1 MAAQA
6 VQLVFAQVDPVHE
19 DRTRGNVVEAR
30 DQVRKRRFAAARGS
44 YERHGL
50 ALADREADRVD
61 HLARIVVR
69 ERHVA
74 ELDTVAELFQ
84 PDGSRRFGDA
94 ALLVEQSQHAV
105 ARGDALVDV
114 AEGVGERAHRARN
127 LCEDGEVGDEPGRFE
142 PSVQHEAAAVEQQH
156 GRGRNAEEFAH
167 RRSELLAPRHRARD
181 ARVNI
186 VDFAEFTGNVPRR
199 VVALDHFDAGERLVQ
214 QAGHVAEVL
223 LRLFGRLAQPFDDRT
238 DEQCRERQED
248 RREDRQFPRDFDQR
262 DHVADNQERF
272 AEGDLQRVGDAELH
286 DGDVRSDLRDDVAL
300 AFVAEVA
307 HVQAH
312 HVVEHRVAQAA
323 QRVDLHV
330 FDGPLAQVA
339 EHVAQQGRRDDED
352 AQEEHHVHHRVV
364 GAVDFVEQEV
374 DQPVEVVHVQR
385 EGGHRGDLCDLL
397 RGVEQRVEDRDDHHE
412 IERVEQRVEERVKE
426 VGYRVFFDR
435 FGESEQSPVGVH
447 RRVFIGLSVLFSYV
461 VFCSGR
467 CLYFVVSSVFSRSFR
482 ASVPFLLLFPACCR
496 HASFRSLRLFSGP
509 ASRSPRPAAHRPAPS
524 PPSCRGG
531 ETLRDTQSQK

>member
-1 MAAQA
+1 M
-6 VQLVFAQVDPVHE
+6 P
-19 DRTRGNVVEAR
+19 
-30 DQVRKRRFAAARGS
+30 
-44 YERHGL
+44 
-50 ALADREADRVD
+50 
-61 HLARIVVR
+61 
-69 ERHVA
+69 
-74 ELDTVAELFQ
+74 
-84 PDGSRRFGDA
+84 
-94 ALLVEQSQHAV
+94 
-105 ARGDALVDV
+105 
-114 AEGVGERAHRARN
+114 
-127 LCEDGEVGDEPGRFE
+127 
-142 PSVQHEAAAVEQQH
+142 
-156 GRGRNAEEFAH
+156 EEFAH
-167 RRSELLAPRHRARD
+167 RQSELLAPRHRARD

-186 VDFAEFTGNVPRR
+186 VDFAELTGNVPRR

-238 DEQCRERQED
+238 DVGSAVSGRKIAEKIVSC
-248 RREDRQFPRDFDQR
+248 PRDFDQR

-496 HASFRSLRLFSGP
+496 HASFPVFAVVFGP
-509 ASRSPRPAAHRPAPS
+509 GFAFAPARGTPPRTIAAVLP
-524 PPSCRGG
+524 GG